1 MDSFPLP
8 RIDQLVDSTYEFA
21 YLSFMNVL
29 SGYNK
34 IMMNPDDEEK
44 TAFIIDQ
51 GLFCYRVIS
60 FDLRNADATY
70 QRMVN
75 TIFEN

>member
-8 RIDQLVDSTYEFA
+8 RIDRLVDSTYEFA
-21 YLSFMNVL
+21 YLSFMNVF